1 MNAEY
6 ITPTPEDVNARSD
19 ASSDLPGAG
28 YASDGGSYGSTYN
41 DSDPGR
47 ELAALTSDIKT
58 WVGANPGAA
67 IAMAFGAGWLACR
80 ISR

>member
-1 MNAEY
+1 MNADTL
-6 ITPTPEDVNARSD
+6 TPTPQEVNARSD
-19 ASSDLPGAG
+19 APSDLPGAG
-28 YASDGGSYGSTYN
+28 YQSDGSAYG
-41 DSDPGR
+41 DDELPGR

-58 WVGANPGAA
+58 WVGTNPGAA